1 LHNLCRVFRKNA
13 AMKKILLLTFSLFVL
28 TAISF
33 SQSLT
38 IIYDGA
44 AISNEDTIQLNGE
57 LPNIA
62 FYEIVS
68 HARIKN
74 NTDREVSVKVERI
87 TLDTVPGSMNQFCW
101 VQCFAPWISISPM
114 AYAIPAY
121 DTTAE
126 EVFSGHYLPQ
136 NKLGTSLLKYV
147 FFLEN
152 NPDDK
157 VSFVVRYVV
166 SPSSIEDLA
175 SKIKFGNAYPN
186 PANNKVSFN
195 YDFPIGVTTASLKI
209 YNLLGQAVTEQSISE
224 SNGRLEIPLNNL
236 NEGIY
241 LYSLT
246 INNSVIVT
254 KKLIIRR

>member
-1 LHNLCRVFRKNA
+1 
-13 AMKKILLLTFSLFVL
+13 MKKILLFIFSLIVS
-28 TAISF
+28 TTVSF

-38 IIYDGA
+38 IIYEGA
-44 AISNEDTIQLNGE
+44 PISNEDTVQVNGE

-101 VQCFAPWISISPM
+101 VQCFAPWISVSPL
-114 AYAIPAY
+114 AYKIPAY
-121 DTTAE
+121 DTTAD

-136 NKLGTSLLKYV
+136 NKMGTSILKYV
-147 FFLEN
+147 FYLEN

-166 SPSSIEDLA
+166 SPASIEDIA

-209 YNLLGQAVTEQSISE
+209 YNLLGQAVAEQSISE
-224 SNGRLEIPLNNL
+224 STGRLEMPVNNL
-236 NEGIY
+236 NEGVY